1 MALKKMWDHKLQE
14 PNHTHPIVGHKA
26 NSIRRTE
33 AAVMKTVSMLKSC
46 RKLHKFAM
54 KKQKRSVDLCVEE
67 EEEGRG
73 RRRRRRRIT
82 TTTDITTTKP

>member
-1 MALKKMWDHKLQE
+1 MWDHKLQE

-67 EEEGRG
+67 EEEEEEEEEGRG
-73 RRRRRRRIT
+73 RRRRI